1 MDKVKNFV
9 SRYQEHFVLAVQLVL
24 CLLFAIHAA
33 KGSIPKAGKKTGK
46 KKR

>member
-9 SRYQEHFVLAVQLVL
+9 GRYQEHFVLTIQLVL
-24 CLLFAIHAA
+24 CLLFAIYSA
-33 KGSIPKAGKKTGK
+33 KGSIPKAGKKAGK